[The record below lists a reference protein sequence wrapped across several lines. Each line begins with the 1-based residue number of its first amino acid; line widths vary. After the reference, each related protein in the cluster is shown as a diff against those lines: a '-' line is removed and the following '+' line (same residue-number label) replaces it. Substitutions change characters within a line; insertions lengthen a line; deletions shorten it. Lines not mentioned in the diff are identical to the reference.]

1 MTWFTQEMASDSIAR
16 FNTLDAI
23 SAKLTTA
30 VLLQMASSRCSG

>member
-1 MTWFTQEMASDSIAR
+1 MTQFTQETASDSIAR
-16 FNTLDAI
+16 FSTPAAI